1 MSLSQL
7 LYYLICHLLS
17 HLIKLLI
24 NKSVINQLGSQILVQ
39 GVSLAI
45 GPKVFLI
52 TFKVIDVI

>member
-1 MSLSQL
+1 MFRPNKRPQSVAVAALFVISLACVVVFVL
-7 LYYLICHLLS
+7 L
-17 HLIKLLI
+17 
-24 NKSVINQLGSQILVQ
+24 Q

>member
-1 MSLSQL
+1 MTLAIVSCNAVSQECL
-7 LYYLICHLLS
+7 PYMLQVYCT
-17 HLIKLLI
+17 
-24 NKSVINQLGSQILVQ
+24 

>member
-1 MSLSQL
+1 VIYEHEETWWNDIDRRQL
-7 LYYLICHLLS
+7 LIRPQELS
-17 HLIKLLI
+17 GNPTSSRL
-24 NKSVINQLGSQILVQ
+24 Q